1 MADERADAR
10 RVVVTGASGGLGS
23 AVARRFLKDGAQ
35 VVNLDRAPP
44 QADLMANPG
53 FSSIALDISHEGM
66 VRHAFEEADR
76 RFGRPGVDALVHCAA
91 ISLAGTFPEI
101 DTGAFDRVMAVNIR
115 GTLLVCR
122 EAGRRMKAQRAG
134 HIVVVTSVCA
144 EQAWVGELAYSAS
157 KAAKRSLVQSMA
169 NDLAPFGVLVN
180 ALGPGLIEQKSQD
193 MVSSRDDPEV
203 FKHDMDRTPLGRF
216 GDPDELAEAAHS
228 LAAATWMTGQ
238 TMYVDGGFLAAG
250 LAHFGEGRARLVQAA
265 VKKS

>member
-1 MADERADAR
+1 
-10 RVVVTGASGGLGS
+10 
-23 AVARRFLKDGAQ
+23 
-35 VVNLDRAPP
+35 
-44 QADLMANPG
+44 
-53 FSSIALDISHEGM
+53 
-66 VRHAFEEADR
+66 
-76 RFGRPGVDALVHCAA
+76 
-91 ISLAGTFPEI
+91 
-101 DTGAFDRVMAVNIR
+101 
-115 GTLLVCR
+115 
-122 EAGRRMKAQRAG
+122 MKAQRAG

-216 GDPDELAEAAHS
+216 GDPDELAEAAHG
-228 LAAATWMTGQ
+228 LTTTTWMTGQ

-250 LAHFGEGRARLVQAA
+250 LAHFGGGRARLLATSS
-265 VKKS
+265 KKS